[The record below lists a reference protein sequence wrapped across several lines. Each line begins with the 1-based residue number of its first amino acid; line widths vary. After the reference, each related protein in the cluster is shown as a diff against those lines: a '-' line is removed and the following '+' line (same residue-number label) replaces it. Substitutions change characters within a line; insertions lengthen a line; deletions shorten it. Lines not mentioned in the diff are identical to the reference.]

1 MPAVS
6 RAATSRCGSSG
17 RRANRPN
24 PPILKSW
31 RRCDGR
37 YGPHRGRHP
46 GAPARRDRLWRRP
59 VAAARQAE
67 PRACRVRTGPCRLLG
82 RRRPVGAVR
91 ARPARTKRPHR
102 DGRGQRQPVRRRD
115 RQPGPPG
122 AGRRPRNPH
131 QLPDG
136 NRPRKAARMLKLV
149 KIGAV
154 ALAGP
159 AGAAVAEPT
168 LLPGSDAAWD
178 GTGTPRRTLPDA
190 PATSQATSQA
200 RSQAGS
206 ETGPADALPELL
218 AAIAAEHDALAAR
231 AAELDLRAAEID
243 LARAAVMSQNQQLA
257 ALRDELSRLLE
268 QARGDHNADITRL
281 VKIYEAMKPAE
292 AAAIMQEAD
301 LELAVLVISAMPER
315 SSGPIMAT
323 MDPMRANAI
332 SRVILDRSR
341 LPGDRA
347 PVIVRLD

>member
-1 MPAVS
+1 
-6 RAATSRCGSSG
+6 
-17 RRANRPN
+17 
-24 PPILKSW
+24 
-31 RRCDGR
+31 
-37 YGPHRGRHP
+37 
-46 GAPARRDRLWRRP
+46 
-59 VAAARQAE
+59 
-67 PRACRVRTGPCRLLG
+67 
-82 RRRPVGAVR
+82 
-91 ARPARTKRPHR
+91 
-102 DGRGQRQPVRRRD
+102 
-115 RQPGPPG
+115 
-122 AGRRPRNPH
+122 
-131 QLPDG
+131 
-136 NRPRKAARMLKLV
+136 MLKLV

-154 ALAGP
+154 AFAGLAGAKAVSLLSGAEGLDAALALARP

-168 LLPGSDAAWD
+168 LPPGSDAAWD

-206 ETGPADALPELL
+206 QTGPADALPELL

-332 SRVILDRSR
+332 SRVILERSR